1 MSSVDGPTMVTGY
14 PLRSQRI
21 TTVTDTLQRSSARVC
36 RVNWGNPMNR
46 LLSRLVRNERGA
58 TMVEY
63 GLVLVALLLTSV
75 EAASRLH

>member
-1 MSSVDGPTMVTGY
+1 
-14 PLRSQRI
+14 
-21 TTVTDTLQRSSARVC
+21 
-36 RVNWGNPMNR
+36 MNR